1 MASSIAIPPSSANA
15 VSVATTGA
23 LTGDGTSGSKLA
35 VAVDGATIDVSGSD
49 QLEVIAAP
57 GGVASASITT
67 AGLVGKTI
75 TVTNGFITGFA

>member
-1 MASSIAIPPSSANA
+1 MAASVFPTVTTGVT
-15 VSVATTGA
+15 VSTATAGA
-23 LTGDGTSGSKLA
+23 LTGDGSSGSKLA
-35 VAVDGATIDVSGSD
+35 VAVDGVTLDVNGSD

-57 GGVASASITT
+57 SGVASASITT